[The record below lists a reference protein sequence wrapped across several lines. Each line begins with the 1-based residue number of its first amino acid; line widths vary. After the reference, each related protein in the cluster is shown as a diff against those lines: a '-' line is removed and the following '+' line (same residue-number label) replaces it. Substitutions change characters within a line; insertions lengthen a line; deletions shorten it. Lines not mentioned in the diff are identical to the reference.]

1 MDTSNC
7 PYCGAEIQEQ
17 DASNKLWQCT
27 HCSHTLLL
35 ESHPTIQ
42 PIQSTTDNTALITL
56 GSSFS
61 WREQTYTT
69 QGFQRFSHDEGI
81 RTEWLVRGANGEDY
95 YLIADDENLF
105 LLQNDAHAEGMKGT
119 DDSLQTS
126 EIPSW
131 ESLQPNT
138 HLMYAGTNWLVT
150 EQRRLTLIVEQG
162 FLKPSLTIDGSSNN
176 LPQNETPYTRNDTYL
191 IAENAE
197 TLMIMF
203 TGDVVTLRHGYW
215 LDPFEIEVTT

>member
-1 MDTSNC
+1 MDTNNC

-35 ESHPTIQ
+35 ESRPMIQ

-61 WREQTYTT
+61 WRGQRYTT
-69 QGFQRFSHDEGI
+69 QSFLCFSHDEGI

-105 LLQNDAHAEGMKGT
+105 LLQDDAHAEGMT
-119 DDSLQTS
+119 NADTSLEMS

-138 HLMYAGTNWLVT
+138 HLIYAGTDWLVT
-150 EQRRLTLIVEQG
+150 EQRRLTRIVERD
-162 FLKPSLTIDGSSNN
+162 FLKSELTLGSSTKQ
-176 LPQNETPYTRNDTYL
+176 PQNEIPQTRNDTYL

-203 TGDVVTLRHGYW
+203 TGDMVTLRHGYW
-215 LDPFEIEVTT
+215 LDPFEIEVSI